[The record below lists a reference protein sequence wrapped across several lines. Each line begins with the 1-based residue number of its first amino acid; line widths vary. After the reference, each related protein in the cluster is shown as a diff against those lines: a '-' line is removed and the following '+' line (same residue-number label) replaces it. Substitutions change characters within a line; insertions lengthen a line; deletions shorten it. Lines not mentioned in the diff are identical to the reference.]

1 MKWDIAV
8 KWLVKLCEKNKS
20 DHWKLILNRSISKRK
35 KERKKNKR
43 KRKKETSGNFLG
55 RFFKVSE
62 KILETKSP
70 FSQSWLAFHKR
81 VVNYTWESN
90 DLTTTPPQL
99 SIYTWLNSNQS
110 FLQKPSQ
117 WQLVYFRPTRL
128 HSHCYPNIPTVI
140 WEVLIHFT
148 LMMLATTDKYHH

>member
-1 MKWDIAV
+1 MVSLTVKWSKSSYPETWLIKPISRQSSILHPKGFYKPKVSWLFQALMKWDIAV

-20 DHWKLILNRSISKRK
+20 DHWKLIFNRSISKRK
-35 KERKKNKR
+35 KERK
-43 KRKKETSGNFLG
+43 KKETSGNFLG

-90 DLTTTPPQL
+90 DLATTPPQL

-110 FLQKPSQ
+110 FL
-117 WQLVYFRPTRL
+117 
-128 HSHCYPNIPTVI
+128 
-140 WEVLIHFT
+140 
-148 LMMLATTDKYHH
+148 

>member
-20 DHWKLILNRSISKRK
+20 DHWKLILNRSISKRKKERK

-70 FSQSWLAFHKR
+70 FSQS
-81 VVNYTWESN
+81 
-90 DLTTTPPQL
+90 
-99 SIYTWLNSNQS
+99 
-110 FLQKPSQ
+110 
-117 WQLVYFRPTRL
+117 
-128 HSHCYPNIPTVI
+128 
-140 WEVLIHFT
+140 
-148 LMMLATTDKYHH
+148 